1 MERNKIIQC
10 DLCKNYITYT
20 NLKRHKRTEKCI
32 KKEVSNHL
40 DKFWIFNQIQ
50 IDKKNHQNVPS

>member
-10 DLCKNYITYT
+10 NLCKNYITYT

-50 IDKKNHQNVPS
+50 IDKKNH